1 MRCFLEVMLRKFS
14 SLISLF
20 MCSFCLGN
28 NVPISFHDIVVV
40 EPSGEAVIRLK
51 GYDLDG
57 DKLKYHVTSPPNS
70 GKLTQLSQVFSN
82 YGYNP
87 KAGTVINS
95 ATDTQ
100 VTGSQNRVY
109 YKRSAPDAATN
120 QLWTTFNYK
129 VTDAKTSSYD
139 GTITIVPPSGAIVG
153 SNFLLSNEGWTIVGN
168 KALSSSSTF
177 EPYSRGPINHYVIGS
192 DDKISVRNEG
202 EEDMALWYFN
212 APSSFLGNKGVSYG
226 GMISFTL
233 AGFSGDFSSLNDG
246 ANLIQLDCAD
256 CIGPVGKG
264 ITLVY
269 PLSKALDESSTSFK
283 AGSMEVSFSIELLE
297 TSGWLKDTQNTL
309 LEWMPPSQC
318 DIIQVLS
325 RLTSFRILG
334 DLTRWYE
341 SVALDDVLI
350 SNKVSHIPVCAMI
363 RPDASVCS
371 CA

>member
-1 MRCFLEVMLRKFS
+1 MLKITALLTLLCS
-14 SLISLF
+14 SV
-20 MCSFCLGN
+20 CLGD

-57 DKLKYHVTSPPNS
+57 DNLKYHITSPPAS
-70 GKLTQLSQVFSN
+70 GKLTQLSQVYSN

-87 KAGTVINS
+87 KAGTVIKS

-100 VTGSQNRVY
+100 VTGSKNRVY
-109 YKRSAPDAATN
+109 YKRSAPDAASN

-139 GTITIVPPSGAIVG
+139 GTITIVPPSGALVG
-153 SNFLLSNEGWTIVGN
+153 SNFLLNNEDWKIVGN
-168 KALSSSSTF
+168 KALSSMATF
-177 EPYSRGPINHYVIGS
+177 EPYSRGKLNHYVIAS
-192 DDKISVRNEG
+192 DDKISVKMDGG
-202 EEDMALWYFN
+202 EDSALWYFE

-226 GMISFTL
+226 GQISFML
-233 AGFSGDFSSLNDG
+233 AAFSGDFSSLNDG

-256 CIGPVGKG
+256 CVGPVGTG

-269 PLSKALDESSTSFK
+269 PLSKALSEASSSFK
-283 AGSMEVSFSIELLE
+283 DGAMEMSFSIELLE

-309 LEWMPPSQC
+309 KEWMPPSQC

-325 RLTSFRILG
+325 RLSSVRILG
-334 DLTRWYE
+334 DITRWYE
-341 SVALDDVLI
+341 SVALDDVMF
-350 SNKVSHIPVCAMI
+350 SNTASKIPVCAMI